1 MNLTSSKII
10 RIIATFLLVIIVCL
24 SFTACKADEQKSAE
38 KVDDGKIKAA
48 DQVSVTEAVF
58 SSTVHILSDKDFI
71 SEIVELFNSLEYKKS
86 DKDIIYAKK
95 DVDMYIIRYSDKGKL
110 IKTLVITRDGLCAF
124 EVGTQVYEITSEFD
138 FDALDKLIKGNI
150 PTEPTVDPETII
162 EVK

>member
-1 MNLTSSKII
+1 MN
-10 RIIATFLLVIIVCL
+10 
-24 SFTACKADEQKSAE
+24 
-38 KVDDGKIKAA
+38 
-48 DQVSVTEAVF
+48 
-58 SSTVHILSDKDFI
+58 
-71 SEIVELFNSLEYKKS
+71 
-86 DKDIIYAKK
+86 
-95 DVDMYIIRYSDKGKL
+95 KGKL